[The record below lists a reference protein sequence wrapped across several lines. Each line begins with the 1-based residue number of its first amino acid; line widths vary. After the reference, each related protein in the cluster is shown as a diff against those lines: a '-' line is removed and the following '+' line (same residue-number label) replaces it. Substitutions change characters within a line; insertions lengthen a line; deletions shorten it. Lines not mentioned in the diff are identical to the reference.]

1 MQSVIVN
8 GHNAKKIIL
17 LNCYRPPSGKPE
29 NAVDA
34 IKNSLYQISNLER
47 CEIVILGDLNLDYSD
62 VNSDSYKLLNSIE
75 DEFNL
80 KQIIQNSTRIHRNGS
95 SLIDVIFTNI
105 RNIYSCGC
113 IEYISD
119 HLPTYIIKKRKNI
132 IREKKYVYCRSYKN
146 YDKNIFQ
153 SKLKNLDWTIFN
165 LLDNVDDMWN
175 MIYKAIEYEVNLMC
189 PYKKTKITNNTYLST
204 FDNFPGV
211 ENARQL
217 VSDILP
223 IARGRYKYR

>member
-1 MQSVIVN
+1 M
-8 GHNAKKIIL
+8 
-17 LNCYRPPSGKPE
+17 
-29 NAVDA
+29 
-34 IKNSLYQISNLER
+34 
-47 CEIVILGDLNLDYSD
+47 ILGNLNLDYSD

-113 IEYISD
+113 IEYNISD

-153 SKLKNLDWTIFN
+153 SNLKNLDWTIFD

-175 MIYKAIEYEVNLMC
+175 MIYKAIEYEVNLIC
-189 PYKKTKITNNTYLST
+189 ARITRL
-204 FDNFPGV
+204 
-211 ENARQL
+211 
-217 VSDILP
+217 
-223 IARGRYKYR
+223 K

>member
-1 MQSVIVN
+1 MCFTETWFKPELMLELTQIQNYNLIRNDRKTKRGGGTCIFLREEIKYEIISQVSDNDIEMQSVIVN
-8 GHNAKKIIL
+8 GHNAKTIIL

-105 RNIYSCGC
+105 Y
-113 IEYISD
+113 
-119 HLPTYIIKKRKNI
+119 
-132 IREKKYVYCRSYKN
+132 KKYLFLWLY
-146 YDKNIFQ
+146 
-153 SKLKNLDWTIFN
+153 
-165 LLDNVDDMWN
+165 
-175 MIYKAIEYEVNLMC
+175 
-189 PYKKTKITNNTYLST
+189 
-204 FDNFPGV
+204 
-211 ENARQL
+211 
-217 VSDILP
+217 
-223 IARGRYKYR
+223 